1 MTMNE
6 LLAVVLTLVLQHGT
20 MPPGMTHEQ
29 HLQQME
35 KDAALKK
42 RGAVAMGFD
51 QDKTAH
57 HFRTS
62 ATGGSIEV
70 EVNDPADS
78 TSRDQVRSHLKEIAG
93 AFAKGDFGKPSQTHA
108 EVPPGVPAMERLR
121 TAIRYKYER
130 TDRGGAVRISTSDPE
145 ALKAIHEFLDYQGRE
160 HHKK

>member
-1 MTMNE
+1 MKQ
-6 LLAVVLTLVLQHGT
+6 LLAALLAFVLQHPA
-20 MPPGMTHEQ
+20 MPPGMSHEE
-29 HLQQME
+29 HMKQMA
-35 KDAALKK
+35 KDAALKQ
-42 RGAVAMGFD
+42 RGTLAMGFD

-70 EVNDPADS
+70 EVKDPADS

-93 AFAKGDFGKPSQTHA
+93 AFAKGDFGKPFQTHA

-121 TAIRYKYER
+121 SAIRYKYEQ
-130 TDRGGAVRISTSDPE
+130 TDRGGAVRITTSDPE